1 MEVNT
6 EEIKSTESVEV
17 KCKCGSKRKGKR
29 IGVGTKVVL
38 RRKFNCEN
46 RKSGYGST
54 GGGVAAIE
62 DEVQV
67 WELQF

>member
-1 MEVNT
+1 M
-6 EEIKSTESVEV
+6 
-17 KCKCGSKRKGKR
+17 KCKCGSKRKRKR

-62 DEVQV
+62 VEVQV

>member
-1 MEVNT
+1 MKEYYACV
-6 EEIKSTESVEV
+6 SVKANAEG
-17 KCKCGSKRKGKR
+17 KQTQKGKR

-38 RRKFNCEN
+38 RRKFNCGK

-62 DEVQV
+62 VEVHV